1 MKITKYN
8 QLKHGMKVKVTCISG
23 EHGEVPVVGKISINE
38 SGRVFVCHDDERADG
53 READDKLGYKYS
65 WYVYTS
71 DRESCGSHKDLETYE
86 KTLDDLEEGD
96 VLVGDD
102 GDFTKVLGVCGQVV
116 FITGYER
123 SIEQL
128 NSNTHHSTWTVP
140 QLKEA
145 GFTVYQPEEE
155 IVDGDVIVTLDE
167 IAKLKGVDVS
177 KIKIKE

>member
-1 MKITKYN
+1 MKITEYN

-71 DRESCGSHKDLETYE
+71 GRESCGSHKDLETCE
-86 KTLDDLEEGD
+86 KTLDDLEVGD
-96 VLVGDD
+96 VLVDED
-102 GDFTKVLGVCGQVV
+102 GEFRKVLGVCEQVV
-116 FITGYER
+116 FTTACAEEVEDLIRYH
-123 SIEQL
+123 L
-128 NSNTHHSTWTVP
+128 VYTWSVAEMK
-140 QLKEA
+140 QR
-145 GFTVYQPEEE
+145 GFTIYQPEETE
-155 IVDGDVIVTLDE
+155 GIIELTPED

-177 KIKIKE
+177 KIKIKK